1 MTLAELRYGVNCFA
15 KPESNHIA
23 IDNFTSSIPVVGIDQ
38 NVARIFADIKAQ
50 LRKEGTLIEDLDLMI
65 AATARAH
72 NLLLV
77 TNNTEHFQR
86 VPGLVLENWIRS

>member
-1 MTLAELRYGVNCFA
+1 MTTHIEESGISVMTLAELRYGANCFA

-50 LRKEGTLIEDLDLMI
+50 LRKEGT
-65 AATARAH
+65 AH
-72 NLLLV
+72 
-77 TNNTEHFQR
+77 
-86 VPGLVLENWIRS
+86 